1 LKKYIKT
8 QKHIIYQD
16 SFSKKQKI
24 LTGFLRLNLPT
35 KNNQK
40 TNDFTEEFYQTYNE
54 KFPTILLKLFQKIEE
69 D

>member
-1 LKKYIKT
+1 
-8 QKHIIYQD
+8 
-16 SFSKKQKI
+16 
-24 LTGFLRLNLPT
+24 LNLPT